1 MTVQTLT
8 PSIETRAQPTET
20 ALLSVVIPAY
30 NDENGIA
37 ALIERVLAVQSHL
50 RTLGIGLELLV
61 VDDGSMDHTA
71 EITATYDE
79 VRLLRHNPNR
89 GYGAALKTGFCA
101 AEGDLLAFLDA
112 DGTYPPESLPVLCQ
126 EILDGADVAVGS
138 RRSGAASEMPTVR
151 RIGNFIWSNLV
162 SALANQKVNDPASG
176 MRVFRRTTLNRLYP
190 LPDGLNFTPV
200 MSTRAAHENLTVVEV
215 PMPYKERQGRSKL
228 SVVKDG
234 MRFLSTII
242 WTALCYNPARI
253 LGGIG
258 ATLFVLST
266 LIALALVGVR
276 LSGVTTLAPPG
287 VFSTFLAVVLGIA
300 GFTLFAL
307 GATFNYLVALFHKNP
322 VRQGLFGKP
331 IFDPPLDRQFWWM
344 GLLSVAGGSG
354 VGIVSL
360 ILGLNGWEIERLW
373 LYLLAGTMLA
383 LMGLQ
388 LTIFWIIMRVLDEL
402 SQRDLMIQADLEQT
416 YG

>member
-8 PSIETRAQPTET
+8 PPVETKTKPAKTT
-20 ALLSVVIPAY
+20 LLSVVIPAY
-30 NDENGIA
+30 NEEEGIA
-37 ALIERVLAVQSHL
+37 AIIERVLAVQTHL
-50 RTLGIGLELLV
+50 DTMGINLELLV
-61 VDDGSMDHTA
+61 VDDGSQDRTA
-71 EITATYDE
+71 EVVATYDE

-112 DGTYPPESLPVLCQ
+112 DGTYPPASLPVLCQ

-162 SALANQKVNDPASG
+162 SVLANHRVNDPASG
-176 MRVFRRTTLNRLYP
+176 MRVFRRSTLNQLYP

-242 WTALCYNPARI
+242 WTALYYNPARI
-253 LGGIG
+253 FGSIG
-258 ATLFVLST
+258 VTLFAISS
-266 LIALALVGVR
+266 LIALALAALRITGT
-276 LSGVTTLAPPG
+276 TTLEPAG
-287 VFSTFLAVVLGIA
+287 IFSTFLAVVLGIA

-307 GATFNYLVALFHKNP
+307 GATFNYLVALFHNNP
-322 VRQGLFGKP
+322 VRQGLFGEP

-344 GLLSVAGGSG
+344 GLLSITGGSG
-354 VGIVSL
+354 LGAVSL

-388 LTIFWIIMRVLDEL
+388 LTIFWVIMRVLDEL
-402 SQRDLMIQADLEQT
+402 SRRDLMIKADLEQT
-416 YG
+416 YV